1 MSDRCVKFYFSGSL
15 IVYAYEEDTE
25 FIQLQY
31 VVDSQLVLYF
41 FIKYNNTYKYL
52 NLQSRQ
58 H

>member
-15 IVYAYEEDTE
+15 IVYSMLMKR
-25 FIQLQY
+25 IQNSYNY